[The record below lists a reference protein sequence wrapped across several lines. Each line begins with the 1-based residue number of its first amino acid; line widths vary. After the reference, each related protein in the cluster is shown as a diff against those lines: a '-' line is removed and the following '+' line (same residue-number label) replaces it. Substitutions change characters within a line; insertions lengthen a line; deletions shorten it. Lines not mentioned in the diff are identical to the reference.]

1 MNGALVKVQIE
12 SDIMKKRI
20 NCLEVVLI
28 PPLII
33 LTMTIKENETDKQA
47 YARRSAPCWLLI

>member
-28 PPLII
+28 PLMMI
-33 LTMTIKENETDKQA
+33 LTMTIKQSERDKQTN
-47 YARRSAPCWLLI
+47 ARRSAPNKVFA